1 MSNLSYR
8 YIRACIPIGQVE
20 TKAILEQALSQ
31 AAASRDAGRLD
42 IAENVYRAILAKFPQ
57 NTEAQSGLNDLLA
70 TQGRSGET
78 LQQTEI
84 ESLIALYDSG
94 KLGEAATRA
103 EALIEKFPAALVL
116 HNVLGAVQMDQ
127 DKLVEAVE
135 TFRTALA
142 LEPKGAAGHN
152 NLGIALNRTGARDDA
167 RASFEQA
174 TTLQPDFAVAHKN
187 LGALHPN
194 SAMLKTR
201 LPP

>member
-1 MSNLSYR
+1 M
-8 YIRACIPIGQVE
+8 A
-20 TKAILEQALSQ
+20 TLEEALSQ

-70 TQGRSGET
+70 TQGRSGGT
-78 LQQTEI
+78 LQQTDI

-94 KLGEAATRA
+94 KLAEATTRA

-174 TTLQPDFAVAHKN
+174 TTLQPEFAVAHKN